1 MWYELSTDFVKAIED
16 VIFIISKSLLPQWF
30 KFSRCKT
37 IIHIFFFIYLKPDIP
52 KKPQPNTTPAMN
64 VNTSAGGMGMV
75 DKDYI
80 SYTVSAPSGRGTAML
95 SVDGKW
101 HPSLPAFWFFF
112 YGSLW

>member
-1 MWYELSTDFVKAIED
+1 
-16 VIFIISKSLLPQWF
+16 
-30 KFSRCKT
+30 
-37 IIHIFFFIYLKPDIP
+37 
-52 KKPQPNTTPAMN
+52 MN

-112 YGSLW
+112 MDHFDKTIL

>member
-1 MWYELSTDFVKAIED
+1 
-16 VIFIISKSLLPQWF
+16 
-30 KFSRCKT
+30 
-37 IIHIFFFIYLKPDIP
+37 
-52 KKPQPNTTPAMN
+52 MN